1 MDKVTAEEYQQN
13 PGRYELVSGHEEA
26 HQNYYEENPEAAY
39 CQMVITPKL
48 AKYRQGRANYLS
60 NL

>member
-1 MDKVTAEEYQQN
+1 MPAPIVTELKPFEVFT
-13 PGRYELVSGHEEA
+13 RYFEEA

-39 CQMVITPKL
+39 CQMVIAPKL